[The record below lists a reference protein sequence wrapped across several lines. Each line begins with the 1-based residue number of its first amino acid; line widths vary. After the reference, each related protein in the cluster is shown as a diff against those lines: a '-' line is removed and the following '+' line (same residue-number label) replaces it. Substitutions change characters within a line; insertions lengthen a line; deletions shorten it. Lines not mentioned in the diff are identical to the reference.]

1 MPRRLFTIS
10 RILENSKID
19 SKLSGKKREVRAL
32 APTIKP
38 LLVWIA
44 LLSATLCRAEPRFTD
59 ATQAAGLAFRNWY
72 GNNNALTILETT
84 GSGAAFFDF
93 DNDGLLDLYI
103 VNGGLGF
110 DGPRYADLPRDVLP
124 PANGEI
130 PRNALFRNQG
140 DGTFADISQQ
150 AGVGAS
156 GWGVGCVVGD
166 YDNDGDGDLY
176 ITYYGS
182 NRLFANQ
189 GDGTFTDIS
198 QQAGVD
204 DGRYGTACAFGD
216 WDNDGDLDL
225 FAGNYVAFDP
235 ATTLLPGEQR
245 DGFFGGQRGIA
256 SVASPEAFA
265 AEPDI
270 LYRNQGDS
278 TFEDISQQAGLNQTL
293 GKTLGAT
300 FIDWNDDGAVDLYV
314 ANDATPNFLYTNQG
328 DGTFAE
334 EALALGVAYD
344 GDGQAEG
351 SMGLAA
357 GDWDNDGDLDL
368 AVSNYEGQTATLHR
382 NDGASFSNIS
392 FAAGVARTTL
402 MPLQWGTALFD
413 WDRDGDLDLFIAN
426 GHVTA
431 ALEDFF
437 PQSSYAQRNNLFRN
451 DGGTFPDGDPR
462 FVDVSARAG
471 PGLQLVKSS
480 RGTAVGDYDSD
491 GDEDLFVVD
500 KNEIPTL
507 LRNDTAVEHHWL
519 AVRTLGVAS
528 NRDGIGARMRLV
540 AGGQQQLREVNAGSN
555 YLSHNSLWITFGLGQ
570 RTLADT
576 LEIRWPSGQLDQ
588 YTQVA
593 GDRFIRVEEGKGMT
607 SVIPD

>member
-1 MPRRLFTIS
+1 MP
-10 RILENSKID
+10 ENRKID
-19 SKLSGKKREVRAL
+19 SKLSGKKREERTL

-38 LLVWIA
+38 LLVWIT
-44 LLSATLCRAEPRFTD
+44 LLSTTLCRAEPRFTD

-150 AGVGAS
+150 AGV
-156 GWGVGCVVGD
+156 
-166 YDNDGDGDLY
+166 
-176 ITYYGS
+176 
-182 NRLFANQ
+182 
-189 GDGTFTDIS
+189 
-198 QQAGVD
+198 D

-235 ATTLLPGEQR
+235 ATSLLAGERR

-293 GKTLGAT
+293 GKTLGAI
-300 FIDWNDDGAVDLYV
+300 FLDWNDDGALDLYV

-451 DGGTFPDGDPR
+451 DSGTFPDGPSR

-588 YTQVA
+588 YTKVA